1 MAQAIIKSIRT
12 NDIVATSNKG
22 YFYLMLPQTELENAG
37 ALLEKIQ
44 QNCSSSKFYFGV
56 TRITAKNFEEVENN
70 ALTDLEKNIQNY
82 DENSDITEFLES
94 TLPKSKSKRFK
105 LFDKK
110 CSEKIQ
116 KIIAPM
122 FSRYYRKCEH
132 ELNSDIKISK
142 YVSDEEST
150 FCLIT
155 PELKSELKIIQDGAK
170 FKIVINHSGLDSLE
184 NSLYYVP
191 MNKFSENDL
200 DTLLKKLRN
209 EFEEVAL

>member
-1 MAQAIIKSIRT
+1 M
-12 NDIVATSNKG
+12 
-22 YFYLMLPQTELENAG
+22 
-37 ALLEKIQ
+37 
-44 QNCSSSKFYFGV
+44 
-56 TRITAKNFEEVENN
+56 
-70 ALTDLEKNIQNY
+70 
-82 DENSDITEFLES
+82 
-94 TLPKSKSKRFK
+94 
-105 LFDKK
+105 
-110 CSEKIQ
+110 
-116 KIIAPM
+116 
-122 FSRYYRKCEH
+122 
-132 ELNSDIKISK
+132 NSDIKISK